1 MKPLLCCL
9 LSALAT
15 AGCQRARIAAVRD
28 AHSPGEREALQRL
41 TIDPRMRV
49 VRTRREADGALM
61 VITDQGGVQVR
72 YRLVETPDEDVAI
85 EYLEPGIAL
94 PRSMIRPAA
103 DRPFDPHP

>member
-9 LSALAT
+9 FFALGA
-15 AGCQRARIAAVRD
+15 AGCQRARLAAVHD
-28 AHSPGEREALQRL
+28 THTPAEREALQRL

-49 VRTRREADGALM
+49 VRTRREDDGALM

-72 YRLVETPDEDVAI
+72 YRLVATGDKDVAI

-103 DRPFDPHP
+103 DRPFDPRP